1 MPETYTVEVQHE
13 EENEDNLS
21 VTGRVNGFDCAVVI
35 NKRRMAGLTAD
46 ERRAY
51 RNRELVLAFL
61 TKQRTIPQAPGGEQ
75 VII

>member
-1 MPETYTVEVQHE
+1 MPETYLVEVQHE

-21 VTGRVNGFDCAVVI
+21 VTGKVNGFDAAVVI
-35 NKRRMAGLTAD
+35 NKRRMAGKTAD

-61 TKQRTIPQAPGGEQ
+61 AKQRSIPEATSGEQ
-75 VII
+75 VTI